1 MYKSAQVVVLASFLN
16 TCISLREAV
25 LYFNR
30 VDPVGMKCLAGG
42 LKSLSNLQVLNL
54 LCSGSTSGGIT
65 QLFNGLKH
73 LSNTKLYLSFSG
85 LGISDVVELGRGVQQ
100 LTVNRMHRLALSYG
114 SIGAEGAYALSSG

>member
-42 LKSLSNLQVLNL
+42 LKSLSNLQELN
-54 LCSGSTSGGIT
+54 
-65 QLFNGLKH
+65 F
-73 LSNTKLYLSFSG
+73 
-85 LGISDVVELGRGVQQ
+85 
-100 LTVNRMHRLALSYG
+100 
-114 SIGAEGAYALSSG
+114 YALVVLVASHNYSMG